1 MGLNELS
8 ENGITQKILY
18 FLTDHTLTPSTNP
31 LRRVRKSRI
40 LLYVALQLAAFG
52 ATFAITQTIGGLV
65 SKNEYLPRADA
76 DADSRGRVS
85 CYYLV
90 IDPVADTCR
99 ATNAFLHC
107 GAGNPGPSHGISFR
121 ACLEFFLCS
130 WLDVATFQT
139 MRSVSGF

>member
-18 FLTDHTLTPSTNP
+18 FLTDRMLTPSTNP

-52 ATFAITQTIGGLV
+52 ATFSITQTIGGLV

-76 DADSRGRVS
+76 DSRGRVS

-90 IDPVADTCR
+90 LDPVADTRR
-99 ATNAFLHC
+99 ATNALLPC